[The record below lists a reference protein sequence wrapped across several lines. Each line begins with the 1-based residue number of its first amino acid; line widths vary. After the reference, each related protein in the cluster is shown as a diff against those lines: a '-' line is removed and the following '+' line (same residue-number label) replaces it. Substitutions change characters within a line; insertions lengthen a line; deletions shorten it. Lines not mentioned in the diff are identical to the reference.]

1 MKKVKSVFRYSKDIE
16 IARGYEIQ
24 ELSKKNACPQC
35 AVYEIGQLG
44 QARSATLTGRWS
56 DKSLP
61 IQ

>member
-44 QARSATLTGRWS
+44 QARSATLTGQVVR
-56 DKSLP
+56 
-61 IQ
+61 